1 MYNLIYSKRRT
12 FIQAVLLIIF
22 AGIVTQLQ
30 GEKNSPYDHVKVPAY
45 HDTAPQA
52 ELAPILSPDAV
63 SGTLN
68 KNAYSIARKVS
79 SILYQQPCYC
89 YCDRANGHK
98 SLRDCYTGQHA
109 TTCTICQRELFYVYE
124 QSQKG
129 KNAAQIRKGIM
140 AADWADVDLGKYETP
155 LK

>member
-1 MYNLIYSKRRT
+1 MHNHLTKRHR
-12 FIQAVLLIIF
+12 ILGQIVLLIS
-22 AGIVTQLQ
+22 ATVLVSQLQ
-30 GEKNSPYDHVKVPAY
+30 GEKKSPYNHVMIPAY
-45 HDTAPQA
+45 HAVAPQTP
-52 ELAPILSPDAV
+52 LPPVLSLDKV

-68 KNAYSIARKVS
+68 KNAYSIASKIP

-98 SLRDCYTGQHA
+98 SLHDCYVSDHA
-109 TTCTICQRELFYVYE
+109 TTCTVCQRELFYVYE

-129 KNAAQIRKGIM
+129 KNAAQIRRGIM
-140 AADWADVDLGKYETP
+140 AAEWADIDLSKYEKP

>member
-1 MYNLIYSKRRT
+1 MHNHPQNKQRIFCQL
-12 FIQAVLLIIF
+12 VLLISA

-30 GEKNSPYDHVKVPAY
+30 GEKQSPYGHVTVPAY
-45 HDTAPQA
+45 HSAAPR
-52 ELAPILSPDAV
+52 EPLSPILSPDKV

-68 KNAYSIARKVS
+68 KNAYSIASKIP
-79 SILYQQPCYC
+79 SILYQQPCFC

-98 SLRDCYTGQHA
+98 SLHDCYVSDHA
-109 TTCTICQRELFYVYE
+109 TTCTVCQRELFYAYE
-124 QSQKG
+124 QSRKG

-140 AADWADVDLGKYETP
+140 AAQWADIDLTKYEKP